1 MTPEKI
7 RLSFGPKAA
16 GASYLHE
23 NSPTDNIKHFITFS
37 SVSALFGNPG
47 QTNYAASNSYLD
59 ALCRLRRNKGL
70 PAVSIQWPAIADVGM
85 AAANGKNLSK
95 SLKSQLSLSNVK
107 KVLKQLLLTSNLSDD
122 EAVRSPIPFA
132 MLGLDRIP
140 KSLSTFMSDVAIKSN
155 KNTRQRSPKKAR
167 KVSSKVWSIDEI
179 QSSIETVV
187 KKVITAGDSESVDRQ
202 VSLMDLG
209 LDSLGTTELSELLQ
223 STFDIELSSTFVF
236 NNPTIMAMS
245 NYISGLLAKE
255 TQPADETDSASSMVN
270 FITSS
275 TNTELSIVGMS
286 CRFPGN
292 ASNIHEY
299 WDLISEGK
307 NTSSHIPF
315 DRWDV
320 SSLTARSNL
329 TAKVKNQV
337 SHGSFVD
344 DIESFDASFFN
355 ISKSEAEFMSPLQR
369 ALLECSYM
377 ALLDAGYTAGEMKGL
392 NCGVYVGI
400 LNTSTSLDRPSNN
413 DRENTKKSVFSAT
426 GATSSI
432 ASGRI
437 SYLFNFKG
445 PNAAYDTACSS
456 SLVALDAAMSA
467 LKEGKCEMALV
478 AGANELFDSK
488 VFESCARAGMLSPTG
503 RCHSWDES
511 ADGYLRGE
519 GCGVILL
526 KRADSV
532 SPGSTYANVLGTS
545 IMSDGTSASIT
556 APSE

>member
-1 MTPEKI
+1 
-7 RLSFGPKAA
+7 
-16 GASYLHE
+16 
-23 NSPTDNIKHFITFS
+23 
-37 SVSALFGNPG
+37 
-47 QTNYAASNSYLD
+47 
-59 ALCRLRRNKGL
+59 
-70 PAVSIQWPAIADVGM
+70 
-85 AAANGKNLSK
+85 
-95 SLKSQLSLSNVK
+95 
-107 KVLKQLLLTSNLSDD
+107 
-122 EAVRSPIPFA
+122 
-132 MLGLDRIP
+132 
-140 KSLSTFMSDVAIKSN
+140 
-155 KNTRQRSPKKAR
+155 
-167 KVSSKVWSIDEI
+167 
-179 QSSIETVV
+179 
-187 KKVITAGDSESVDRQ
+187 
-202 VSLMDLG
+202 
-209 LDSLGTTELSELLQ
+209 
-223 STFDIELSSTFVF
+223 
-236 NNPTIMAMS
+236 
-245 NYISGLLAKE
+245 
-255 TQPADETDSASSMVN
+255 
-270 FITSS
+270 
-275 TNTELSIVGMS
+275 
-286 CRFPGN
+286 
-292 ASNIHEY
+292 
-299 WDLISEGK
+299 
-307 NTSSHIPF
+307 
-315 DRWDV
+315 
-320 SSLTARSNL
+320 
-329 TAKVKNQV
+329 
-337 SHGSFVD
+337 
-344 DIESFDASFFN
+344 
-355 ISKSEAEFMSPLQR
+355 
-369 ALLECSYM
+369 M

-478 AGANELFDSK
+478 AGASELFDSK